1 MQTSHTTAP
10 NTEQNTQGKDYR
22 QPFLV
27 ITFLFFMW
35 GFITVMNDVLIAS
48 FENIFKLS
56 ALQQS
61 LIQFCFFGAFFIVSL
76 LYFLI
81 SARSGKDPVNQIG
94 YKNGMAISLT
104 ICGIGCLSFYPAAQ
118 VGSYAVFLLA
128 LFILAAGVTL
138 LQICANPYAALLGA
152 PETASS
158 RLNLAQGLNSLGTTV
173 GPLIGVL
180 LIFRVFSN
188 GEVSSVSVG
197 KTYLFYGGIFL
208 LLALIVRF
216 TSLPLFQNTEKIE
229 KGALGVLRFRHLR
242 LGAVA
247 IFFYVGAEVAIGS
260 WLYKYLML
268 DHIAGL
274 SREAANYF
282 LSYYWG
288 GLMIGRLMGTVSLGK
303 AKASTKYI
311 AMALVSLGV
320 FFFIYFITGIKKDG
334 GNITLEL
341 LAFDNVGVFLA
352 FLLLNYIAFIAGK
365 SSPSRSLSIFSA
377 IIIALL
383 LIVILGTGKIAFW
396 ALISIG
402 LFNSIMW
409 SNIFTMAIKDLG
421 KYTSQGSSLL
431 VMAVVGGAILPL
443 VQSLIID
450 NDAVQISFV
459 VPLVSYF
466 YILYYGLVG
475 YKVKV

>member
-1 MQTSHTTAP
+1 MQTTPTPAP
-10 NTEQNTQGKDYR
+10 NTRSSAAGKDYR

-35 GFITVMNDVLIAS
+35 GFITVMNDVLINS
-48 FENIFKLS
+48 FEKIFQLS

-61 LIQFCFFGAFFIVSL
+61 LIQLCFFGAFFIISL

-94 YKNGMAISLT
+94 YKNGMAISLA
-104 ICGIGCLSFYPAAQ
+104 ISGVGCMSFYPAAQ
-118 VGSYAVFLLA
+118 TASYGVFLLA
-128 LFILAAGVTL
+128 LFVLATGVTL
-138 LQICANPYAALLGA
+138 LQVCANPYAALLGA

-188 GEVSSVSVG
+188 GVATSVSVG
-197 KTYLFYGGIFL
+197 KTYLLYGVIFL
-208 LLALIVRF
+208 VLALVVRF
-216 TSLPLFQNTEKIE
+216 TSLPLFRNSGKIE
-229 KGALGVLRFRHLR
+229 KGWGVLKFRHLR
-242 LGAVA
+242 LGAIA
-247 IFFYVGAEVAIGS
+247 IFFYVGAEVSVGS
-260 WLYKYLML
+260 WLVKFLML
-268 DHIAGL
+268 DHISGL
-274 SREAANYF
+274 SRESANYF
-282 LSYYWG
+282 LAYYWG

-303 AKASTKYI
+303 AKASTKYVT
-311 AMALVSLGV
+311 MALISLGV
-320 FFFIYFITGIKKDG
+320 FAFIYLITGIKKDG
-334 GNITLEL
+334 GNITLQL
-341 LAFDNVGVFLA
+341 LAFDNVGVFLIFLSLNYFA
-352 FLLLNYIAFIAGK
+352 FLWGK
-365 SSPSRSLSIFSA
+365 SSPSRSLSIFSV

-383 LIVILGTGKIAFW
+383 LIVILGTGKLAFW
-396 ALISIG
+396 AVISIG

-431 VMAVVGGAILPL
+431 VMAIVGGAILPPL
-443 VQSLIID
+443 QSIIID
-450 NDAVQISFV
+450 QGFIQLSFL

-466 YILYYGLVG
+466 YILYYGVVG
-475 YKVKV
+475 HKPKV

>member
-1 MQTSHTTAP
+1 MQTSHTTTS
-10 NTEQNTQGKDYR
+10 NTEHNTRGKDYR

-61 LIQFCFFGAFFIVSL
+61 LIQFCFFGAFFIVSI

-81 SARSGKDPVNQIG
+81 SARSGKDPINQVG
-94 YKNGMAISLT
+94 YKNGMAISLA

-128 LFILAAGVTL
+128 LFVLATGVTL

-180 LIFRVFSN
+180 LIFRIFSN
-188 GEVSSVSVG
+188 GAATSVSVG
-197 KTYLFYGGIFL
+197 KTYLLYGAIFL
-208 LLALIVRF
+208 LLALVVRF
-216 TSLPLFQNTEKIE
+216 TSLPLFQNNEKIE
-229 KGALGVLRFRHLR
+229 KGWGVLKFRHLR
-242 LGAVA
+242 LGAIA

-268 DHIAGL
+268 DHIGGL

-282 LSYYWG
+282 LAYYWG

-303 AKASTKYI
+303 AKASTKYMI
-311 AMALVSLGV
+311 MALVSLGV

-341 LAFDNVGVFLA
+341 LAFDNVGIFLI
-352 FLLLNYIAFIAGK
+352 FLLLNYAAFIFGK

-383 LIVILGTGKIAFW
+383 LIVILGSGKIAFW
-396 ALISIG
+396 AVISIG

-431 VMAVVGGAILPL
+431 VMAIVGGAILPPL
-443 VQSLIID
+443 QSLLID
-450 NDAVQISFV
+450 EEFVQLSFL

-475 YKVKV
+475 YKVKA